1 MLTIAVMVLLST
13 VCPFG
18 QEVLHPAGYSI
29 VTRYDVSADTVSLG
43 DTLTVTRVI
52 LNQEAFDLTGLYFG
66 DNLPPE
72 FQVAG
77 FSVSINDTPVDVV
90 ISGPFRDSILSGYDT
105 YYWVVD
111 SPDTTENLQNP
122 LGPADSAVLQLRI
135 VAGDLGD
142 YTLPYHATVFY
153 GAASGFFV
161 TGDSAVVTVTMALS
175 VDDDNRPDG
184 LPEDFLIS
192 TAYPNPF
199 NSEAVITYRG
209 NSIRG
214 RRLLFEVFNVLG
226 QTVTRREF
234 DGVADQGEICW
245 SAPSNLGTG
254 VYFYRVSAGSAS
266 AEGKLM
272 LLK

>member
-1 MLTIAVMVLLST
+1 MPTTAVMVLLST
-13 VCPFG
+13 VCLFG

-29 VTRYDVSADTVSLG
+29 VIRYDVSADTVTLG
-43 DTLTVTRVI
+43 DTLTVSRVI

-66 DNLPPE
+66 DNLPSE
-72 FQVAG
+72 FQVTG
-77 FSVSINDTPVDVV
+77 FSVSINDTQVDA
-90 ISGPFRDSILSGYDT
+90 ITSGPFRDSILSGYDT

-111 SPDTTENLQNP
+111 SPDTAEHLQNP

-161 TGDSAVVTVTMALS
+161 TGDSAVVTVTMAS
-175 VDDDNRPDG
+175 GVGDDNRPEG

-199 NSEAVITYRG
+199 NSEAVITYQG
-209 NSIRG
+209 NSVRG
-214 RRLLFEVFNVLG
+214 HRLLLEVFNVLG

-234 DGVADQGEICW
+234 DGVTDQGEICW
-245 SAPSNLGTG
+245 SPPSNLGTG
-254 VYFYRVSAGSAS
+254 AYYYRVSAGSAS